1 MQVKTTELPGV
12 GKKYSMQTA
21 DGALMVII
29 LHHSGTR
36 EIYYF
41 EDPDD
46 DEPLFSSQM
55 SDEEARQIG
64 TILLGV
70 DFQPVADERME
81 MLLKN
86 VRMDWLKIKE
96 GSCLAGKSIA
106 SARIRTLTGC
116 TVIGIEREGEVIGSP
131 DPEEV
136 IRVGDLLMAI
146 GSRDQTRTLESMCKL

>member
-12 GKKYSMQTA
+12 GKKYSFQTS

-41 EDPDD
+41 QDADD
-46 DEPLFSSQM
+46 DEPMFSNQI

-70 DFQPVADERME
+70 DYQPVADERME

-86 VRMDWLKIKE
+86 VRMDWLKVKE
-96 GSCLAGKSIA
+96 GSCLAGKTIA
-106 SARIRTLTGC
+106 SARIRSITGC
-116 TVIGIEREGEVIGSP
+116 TVIGIEREGEIIGSP

-136 IRVGDLLMAI
+136 IRIGDLLMAI
-146 GSRDQTRTLESMCKL
+146 GSRNQTRSLESMCKV